1 MSVNTACRHKPPR
14 GLALPLLLVAALT
27 LGASTGSAE
36 PLYPAAL
43 MNWMVEGSFHA
54 LIVDK
59 SEQRLYVWHIRD
71 GEPRLIESYRCS
83 TGEKDGD
90 KWVRG
95 DMRTPEGVY
104 FFCSVIDGRKL
115 PTKYGVWA
123 FTTDYPNFVDRRRG
137 KSGDGIWLHGRDK
150 PLAPR
155 PDSNGCVALENADLI
170 KVSRFIRLQ
179 STPLIVVK
187 KMVMEP
193 RNRIVERERDARA
206 FIESWRQAWESQSL
220 ERYMGHYSRNFQ
232 SGWLDHASW
241 KDKKRKLIERYAKI
255 RVKLGTPYIF
265 RENGLV
271 TGIFTQAYKSDGF
284 STVGIKIL
292 YMTHEGGYSI
302 YSEDFHQQVDDAFPV
317 RVLLAKAGSQTEVE
331 KETESRPEFRIRLVS
346 TDEPEAIGR
355 DDIESPRPVA
365 PSRAVVLDT
374 LAVDN
379 SKTATA
385 PALETNE
392 MISGEA
398 SAGASV
404 FARLLPEAGAD
415 IEEMGTR
422 RVAAALPE
430 APAFEAHVAATDG
443 GGGTAIAGDK
453 PVAAAVVA
461 VRHEKTI
468 GTPDGKLP
476 KMACSDSREHDET
489 AQVKQF
495 LKKWESAW
503 IKKDLDRYMKMYH
516 PDFRAGDLNYDKM
529 RKSKK
534 AFFRKY
540 GVIKVELDQV
550 EISRTEGRLRVKF
563 HQTFQG
569 DDYRDKGWKTMVL
582 VGGKG
587 ESFRIVDEQWSKR

>member
-1 MSVNTACRHKPPR
+1 MFAKTAKNFDPPR
-14 GLALPLLLVAALT
+14 GLALSLILAVALALAAS
-27 LGASTGSAE
+27 GAPAE

-59 SEQRLYVWHIRD
+59 SEQRLHVWHIRD

-115 PTKYGVWA
+115 PPKYGVWA

-150 PLAPR
+150 PLASR
-155 PDSNGCVALENADLI
+155 PDSNGCIALENADLI

-187 KMVMEP
+187 KMIMEP
-193 RNRIVERERDARA
+193 RSRIIERERDARA
-206 FIESWRQAWESQSL
+206 FIESWRQAWESQNL
-220 ERYMGHYSRNFQ
+220 ERYMSHYSRNFQ
-232 SGWLDHASW
+232 SGWLDYASW
-241 KDKKRKLIERYAKI
+241 KEKKRKLIERYAKI

-284 STVGIKIL
+284 SAVGIKIL
-292 YMTHEGGYSI
+292 YMTHEGGYRI

-317 RVLLAKAGSQTEVE
+317 RVLLAKAGGWTEPE
-331 KETESRPEFRIRLVS
+331 KETEARPEFRIRLVS
-346 TDEPEAIGR
+346 TDEPEAVGR

-374 LAVDN
+374 LAM
-379 SKTATA
+379 STAKA
-385 PALETNE
+385 AAPPALDTNE
-392 MISGEA
+392 MLPGEPVVEA
-398 SAGASV
+398 TV
-404 FARLLPEAGAD
+404 VARLVPEDGAA
-415 IEEMGTR
+415 IEEPGAR
-422 RVAAALPE
+422 RTAAVLSE
-430 APAFEAHVAATDG
+430 SPAYETHVAATDG
-443 GGGTAIAGDK
+443 GGGTVIRCEN
-453 PVAAAVVA
+453 PPTAAAVPVHHQQTHGA
-461 VRHEKTI
+461 TEPKQPKTRSSDVRGE
-468 GTPDGKLP
+468 
-476 KMACSDSREHDET
+476 DES
-489 AQVKQF
+489 AQVRQF

-503 IKKDLDRYMKMYH
+503 MKKDLDRYMKMYH
-516 PDFRAGDLNYDKM
+516 PDFRAGDLNYDKL

-550 EISRTEGRLRVKF
+550 EISRTEGRLHVKF

-587 ESFRIVDEQWSKR
+587 ESFRIVEEHWSKL